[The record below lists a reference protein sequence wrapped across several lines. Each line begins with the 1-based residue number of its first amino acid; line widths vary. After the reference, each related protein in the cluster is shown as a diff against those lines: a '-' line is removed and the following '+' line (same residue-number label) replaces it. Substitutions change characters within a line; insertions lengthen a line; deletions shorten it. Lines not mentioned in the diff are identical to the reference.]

1 MYRKCLFYCVK
12 FRHMSISWKSFLIV
26 VLLIV
31 FYYTMFGAEIM
42 YRHAP
47 GMLALIE
54 HTINFPPNT
63 CRIVNIKE
71 LKGTGTVMW
80 GVIRNNNTGA
90 TIEHVWGIDNNGNN
104 IDLTCSDIVCSK
116 TGVCAAITV
125 KDYNI
130 IGMTMLAS
138 ECPLAMSNLKYDSL
152 IRYIDFALA
161 TNKVYDA
168 LNYK

>member
-1 MYRKCLFYCVK
+1 MPF
-12 FRHMSISWKSFLIV
+12 SWKTTVLFVFVAAFLY
-26 VLLIV
+26 LI
-31 FYYTMFGAEIM
+31 FGAEIM
-42 YRHAP
+42 YRHMPSA
-47 GMLALIE
+47 LAVIE
-54 HTINFPPNT
+54 HTTNFPPNT
-63 CRIVNIKE
+63 CRILNIKE

-138 ECPLAMSNLKYDSL
+138 ECPLVMSNLKYDSL

>member
-1 MYRKCLFYCVK
+1 
-12 FRHMSISWKSFLIV
+12 MSISWKSFLIV

-71 LKGTGTVMW
+71 LKGTGTVVW

-90 TIEHVWGIDNNGNN
+90 MIEHVWGIDSNGNN

-116 TGVCAAITV
+116 MGVYAAITV
-125 KDYNI
+125 KDYDI
-130 IGMTMLAS
+130 IGVTMLSS
-138 ECPLAMSNLKYDSL
+138 ECSLAVSHLNSL
-152 IRYIDFALA
+152 IKYIDFALA
-161 TNKVYDA
+161 TNKAYNTLNFDILPA
-168 LNYK
+168 LKDGVLRRCR